1 MTTPGRLAQK
11 ARTQTQRIRLDE
23 AAGATS
29 AEVRNAQLRVQ
40 QVDQALDRNRAQ
52 QDKQAKYSACYPPA
66 EGKEDERAELAE
78 ARVGLEREH
87 QYASALLAAA
97 FIAHESVTR
106 ERAWL
111 DRPAIGTGEP
121 MPVALLFPF
130 AKKIVDAPGYTI
142 TVLKPKPDSPDPIW
156 RETYHGTV
164 SRTRARS
171 ILTAWSRQQQTY
183 VLRDAHGRLY
193 VAAPGLRIELVPT
206 DIALPHSKGD
216 ALRAALAVYGFT
228 AYDGGEGEFTSLAVS
243 LTQEAS
249 EEETYEGPHFL
260 ISSGEHADRP
270 ASQHDDVWG
279 ASLYDEQGEYVTT
292 LDGAPAGSTL
302 AEDCAHIAGAVA
314 EVAHRAFREETV
326 GFARSVGKDAPAQD

>member
-1 MTTPGRLAQK
+1 MTTPDRLAHT
-11 ARTQTQRIRLDE
+11 ARTQIQRLRLDE
-23 AAGATS
+23 AAEATS
-29 AEVRNAQLRVQ
+29 IECRNAQLRVHQ
-40 QVDQALDRNRAQ
+40 AGQALERHRAR

-66 EGKEDERAELAE
+66 EGKETEHAELAE
-78 ARVGLEREH
+78 ALVGLEREH
-87 QYASALLAAA
+87 QHASALLAAA
-97 FIAHESVTR
+97 LIVHESVTR

-111 DRPAIGTGEP
+111 ERPAIGAGEP
-121 MPVALLFPF
+121 MPAALVFPF
-130 AKKIVDAPGYTI
+130 AKKIVDASGYTI
-142 TVLKPKPDSPDPIW
+142 TVLKPDSDGPDPFW

-171 ILTAWSRQQQTY
+171 ILTAWSRQQQPY
-183 VLRDAHGRLY
+183 VLRDPHGRLY

-206 DIALPHSKGD
+206 DIALPHSEGD

-228 AYDGGEGEFTSLAVS
+228 AYDGGEGGFTSLAVS

-270 ASQHDDVWG
+270 ASQHDEVWG

-302 AEDCAHIAGAVA
+302 AEDCARIAGAVA
-314 EVAHRAFREETV
+314 EFARRAFREESV
-326 GFARSVGKDAPAQD
+326 DFARSVAKDAPAQD